1 RPGAAAG
8 AARILSLAALHLSVS
23 PRRAASY
30 SLQHARGVDVRLR
43 SGAALGEQ
51 FFSALLFHHRGRRR
65 YPQHD
70 FSAPPDGPE
79 HRRFGGRL
87 RHSSRLRADLP
98 QPHHL
103 FLFALSDQDEALR
116 LDHRRHRALFLDDRR
131 PERHRAPGA
140 SRGHGLRLRLSA
152 RLSRV
157 QPVGARQRL
166 SRPPPPRPPQAPLP
180 DPHRRQGRQRADAA
194 LKRPYSFSQEI
205 KTTPRITSSTAPIL
219 RAVSRST
226 SWRNSAESGRTKSD
240 EPLISG
246 EMIDTRSMLS
256 AVKANA

>member
-1 RPGAAAG
+1 MMFGPGAVTPAVKFLLIANTAVFVLQTVLGAAADYRLELYFG
-8 AARILSLAALHLSVS
+8 LVPPLVLREFYLWQLFTYQFLHGGLLHILFNMLAVWMFGCDLE
-23 PRRAASY
+23 RRWGSNFF
-30 SLQHARGVDVRLR
+30 LR
-43 SGAALGEQ
+43 YYFITVVGGGILNTIFLPHQMG
-51 FFSALLFHHRGRRR
+51 
-65 YPQHD
+65 
-70 FSAPPDGPE
+70 
-79 HRRFGGRL
+79 RRFGGRL

-166 SRPPPPRPPQAPLP
+166 SR
-180 DPHRRQGRQRADAA
+180 
-194 LKRPYSFSQEI
+194 
-205 KTTPRITSSTAPIL
+205 
-219 RAVSRST
+219 
-226 SWRNSAESGRTKSD
+226 
-240 EPLISG
+240 
-246 EMIDTRSMLS
+246 
-256 AVKANA
+256 